1 MNNRLIVCIVPHG
14 RGDLVAGA
22 ARDAGAGGGTIL
34 MGRGTAANSI
44 LQLLGLGDTWKDVT
58 VNVVP
63 MAVAPGV
70 QEAIRLA
77 AAGERRHFGV
87 MFSMDVADFLRSG
100 DNKAA
105 AAGTGDTE
113 MEKSDYKLIS
123 VIVNKGYAEDAMAA
137 ARKAGAGGGT
147 ILGARGTANEN
158 DARFFGVKLVPEKEL
173 LLVLAPN
180 DVADAVF
187 EAVRALPCF
196 AEKGSGI
203 EFALPVRDFALL
215 GR

>member
-34 MGRGTAANSI
+34 MGRGTAASGI
-44 LQLLGLGDTWKDVT
+44 LQLLGLGDTSKELT
-58 VNVVP
+58 VNVVS
-63 MAVAPGV
+63 AVVEPGV
-70 QEAIRLA
+70 KEAIRLA
-77 AAGERRHFGV
+77 AFGERRHFGV
-87 MFSMDVADFLRSG
+87 MFTVDVADFLRSG
-100 DNKAA
+100 DAA
-105 AAGTGDTE
+105 SASKGAE
-113 MEKSDYKLIS
+113 AMEKSEYQLIS

-137 ARKAGAGGGT
+137 ARKAGASGGT
-147 ILGARGTANEN
+147 ILGARGTASEA

-173 LLVLAPN
+173 LLILAP
-180 DVADAVF
+180 VAVAEAVF
-187 EAVRALPCF
+187 QAVRALPCF

-203 EFALPVRDFALL
+203 EFSVPVRDFTAL

>member
-34 MGRGTAANSI
+34 MGRGTAANAI
-44 LQLLGLGDTWKDVT
+44 LQLLGLGDTWKDIT
-58 VNVVP
+58 VNVVSE
-63 MAVAPGV
+63 AVAAGV
-70 QEAIRLA
+70 RESVRMA

-87 MFSMDVADFLRSG
+87 MFSVDVADFARSG
-100 DNKAA
+100 DAA
-105 AAGTGDTE
+105 RAPRGGTVMDNGG
-113 MEKSDYKLIS
+113 YRLIS

-147 ILGARGTANEN
+147 ILGARGTANEE
-158 DARFFGVKLVPEKEL
+158 DARFFGVRLVPEKAL
-173 LLVLAPN
+173 LLVLVAD

-187 EAVRALPCF
+187 AAIRALPCF
-196 AEKGSGI
+196 AEKGAGI
-203 EFALPVRDFALL
+203 EFSVPVREFTLL
-215 GR
+215 GK

>member
-1 MNNRLIVCIVPHG
+1 
-14 RGDLVAGA
+14 
-22 ARDAGAGGGTIL
+22 
-34 MGRGTAANSI
+34 
-44 LQLLGLGDTWKDVT
+44 
-58 VNVVP
+58 
-63 MAVAPGV
+63 
-70 QEAIRLA
+70 
-77 AAGERRHFGV
+77 
-87 MFSMDVADFLRSG
+87 
-100 DNKAA
+100 
-105 AAGTGDTE
+105 
-113 MEKSDYKLIS
+113 MEKNDYKLIS

-137 ARKAGAGGGT
+137 ARKAGAKGGT

-173 LLVLAPN
+173 LLILAPN

-203 EFALPVRDFALL
+203 EFAVPVRDFALL

>member
-34 MGRGTAANSI
+34 MGRGTAANAI
-44 LQLLGLGDTWKDVT
+44 LQLLGLGDTWKDIT
-58 VNVVP
+58 VNVVSE
-63 MAVAPGV
+63 AVAAGV
-70 QEAIRLA
+70 RESVRMA

-87 MFSMDVADFLRSG
+87 MFSVDVADFARSG
-100 DNKAA
+100 DAA
-105 AAGTGDTE
+105 RAPRGGTVMDNGG
-113 MEKSDYKLIS
+113 YRLIS

-147 ILGARGTANEN
+147 ILGARGTANEE
-158 DARFFGVKLVPEKEL
+158 DARFFGVRLVPEKEL
-173 LLVLAPN
+173 LLVLVAD

-187 EAVRALPCF
+187 AAIRALPCF
-196 AEKGSGI
+196 AEKGAGI
-203 EFALPVRDFALL
+203 EFSVPVREFTLL
-215 GR
+215 GK

>member
-22 ARDAGAGGGTIL
+22 ARAAGAGGGTIL
-34 MGRGTAANSI
+34 MGRGTAANAV

-63 MAVAPGV
+63 KAVGPGV

-87 MFSMDVADFLRSG
+87 MFSVDVADFARSG
-100 DNKAA
+100 DAA
-105 AAGTGDTE
+105 RAPQGGAVMDNGG
-113 MEKSDYKLIS
+113 YRLIS

-147 ILGARGTANEN
+147 ILGARGTANEE
-158 DARFFGVKLVPEKEL
+158 DARFFGVRLVPEKEL
-173 LLVLAPN
+173 LLVLVAD

-187 EAVRALPCF
+187 AAIRALPCF
-196 AEKGSGI
+196 AEKGAGI
-203 EFALPVRDFALL
+203 EFSVPVREFTLL
-215 GR
+215 GK

>member
-1 MNNRLIVCIVPHG
+1 MNNRLIACIVPHG

-63 MAVAPGV
+63 KAVAPGV
-70 QEAIRLA
+70 QEAVRLA

-87 MFSMDVADFLRSG
+87 MFSVDVADFLRSG
-100 DNKAA
+100 DDKASV
-105 AAGTGDTE
+105 AGGTE

-173 LLVLAPN
+173 LIVLAPN

-203 EFALPVRDFALL
+203 EFAVPVRDFALL

>member
-63 MAVAPGV
+63 KAVAPGV

-77 AAGERRHFGV
+77 ADGERKHFGV
-87 MFSMDVADFLRSG
+87 MFSVDVAAFARSG
-100 DNKAA
+100 DAA
-105 AAGTGDTE
+105 RAPRGGTVMDNGG
-113 MEKSDYKLIS
+113 YRLIS

-147 ILGARGTANEN
+147 ILGARGTANEE
-158 DARFFGVKLVPEKEL
+158 DARFFGVRLVPEKEL
-173 LLVLAPN
+173 LLVLVAD

-187 EAVRALPCF
+187 AAIRALPCF
-196 AEKGSGI
+196 AEKGAGI
-203 EFALPVRDFALL
+203 EFSVPVREFTLL
-215 GR
+215 GK